1 MSGRT
6 RSLRNRAT
14 IDARGLACPQPV
26 LETKRVLDDGSA
38 DHFVVLVDNHLSGL
52 IGEEA
57 GM

>member
-1 MSGRT
+1 M
-6 RSLRNRAT
+6 RNRAT

>member
-6 RSLRNRAT
+6 RSVRNRAN

-26 LETKRVLDDGSA
+26 LEAKRVLDDGSVH
-38 DHFVVLVDNHLSGL
+38 HFLVLVDNHLSGL

>member
-6 RSLRNRAT
+6 RSVRNRAT

-26 LETKRVLDDGSA
+26 LETKKVQDDGSI
-38 DHFVVLVDNHLSGL
+38 DHLVVLVDNHLSGL
-52 IGEEA
+52 IGEET